1 MMIDNV
7 RDVIPDFP
15 HLNKKRTDSVNRQ
28 ASDIIVDDMYDM
40 FRALDN
46 VGDQWLVPRFMC
58 DNVCKLPGSP
68 EDAGNMMSMYEDIA
82 SHERKLL

>member
-28 ASDIIVDDMYDM
+28 ASNIMVDDMHDM

-46 VGDQWLVPRFMC
+46 VEDQWLVPRFMC

-68 EDAGNMMSMYEDIA
+68 DAAWNIEAMPMQCYLIV
-82 SHERKLL
+82 H